1 MSLTLKTVDRLCLI
15 AVVLTTLFLGYLV
28 VRGGI
33 EKERLFRQ
41 EKGRLVRTMEEMSLA
56 DTRIREL
63 EASLKQ
69 TADELKRIDRQIP
82 ENAELGEF
90 LKELDQ
96 AVKRRGV
103 LLVSV
108 QPQSPIKE
116 KLYQKIPIQLSC
128 KGSFLSLYQLL
139 QDIETA
145 DRLTTTERLVMGKA
159 DQQGY
164 CRLDL
169 TALLFM
175 RGAQAV
181 RF

>member
-15 AVVLTTLFLGYLV
+15 AVVLTTLFLGYHVARSGL
-28 VRGGI
+28 

-41 EKGRLVRTMEEMSLA
+41 EQDRLARAMEEVRHA

-63 EASLKQ
+63 EVSLRQ
-69 TADELKRIDRQIP
+69 TADELERIDRRIP

-90 LKELDQ
+90 IKQLDQ
-96 AVKRRGV
+96 AVRRRGV
-103 LLVSV
+103 LLISV
-108 QPQSPIKE
+108 QPQPPIKE

-128 KGSFLSLYQLL
+128 RGAFMNLYQLL
-139 QDIETA
+139 QDLETA
-145 DRLTTTERLVMGKA
+145 DRLTTTQRLIMGKA

-169 TALLFM
+169 TALIFM
-175 RGAQAV
+175 RGAQVA
-181 RF
+181 RP